1 MLTSN
6 SVFLLDKMNVM
17 DYINGIK
24 CLGFYLDGFFQIDLS
39 DRLRDYCIRRII
51 NNNNSSKRYFYAYIK
66 SKVTVRSKV
75 SHTHKVLVES

>member
-24 CLGFYLDGFFQIDLS
+24 CLGFYHDGFFQIDLS

-66 SKVTVRSKV
+66 SKVSVKW
-75 SHTHKVLVES
+75 

>member
-24 CLGFYLDGFFQIDLS
+24 CLGFYHDGFFQIDLS

-51 NNNNSSKRYFYAYIK
+51 NNNNSSKRYFYAYI
-66 SKVTVRSKV
+66 RSKV